1 MLFDSHAHINS
12 DKFDNDREFVLN
24 RAKSNGVG
32 LIVNPGADLE
42 SSLAAVQLAEA
53 HDYIYAAVGVHPHD
67 ASSMD
72 PAVLDRLES
81 LAQRDK
87 VVAIGEIG
95 LDFHYDFSP
104 REAQRQWFVEQLRL
118 ARRLKKPVII
128 HDREAHEEIFSA
140 LRAERAFENG
150 VLMHCFSGSAELA
163 RQYVGLG
170 AYISIAGP
178 VTYKNNRKTVEVVE
192 RVPLDRLLIETDAPY
207 LTPEPHRGKR
217 NEPMYVRHTC
227 ETIAKIRG
235 ISFEEAAEATLQ
247 NGLRFFGIPDPR
259 GMK

>member
-1 MLFDSHAHINS
+1 MLFDSHAHVNS

-24 RAKSNGVG
+24 RAKGNGVG
-32 LIVNPGADLE
+32 LIVNPGANLE
-42 SSLAAVQLAEA
+42 SSLAAIQLAETHA
-53 HDYIYAAVGVHPHD
+53 YIYAAVGVHPHD
-67 ASSMD
+67 TSSMD
-72 PAVLDRLES
+72 PAMLDRLES
-81 LAQRDK
+81 LARRDK

-104 REAQRQWFVEQLRL
+104 REDQRKWFVEQLRL

-140 LRAERAFENG
+140 LRAEQAFEYG
-150 VLMHCFSGSAELA
+150 VLMHCFSGSVELA
-163 RQYVGLG
+163 RQYVRLG

-192 RVPLDRLLIETDAPY
+192 HVPLDRLLIETDSPY

-227 ETIAKIRG
+227 ESIARIRG
-235 ISFEEAAEATLQ
+235 ITFEEAAEVTLQ

-259 GMK
+259 GTK